1 MTPVLPDHTSTLMRA
16 AKTNDMRLLTPLRE
30 ACLRAVANQQIESS
44 DVLLAGDE
52 VHTRDAIAFVSIPE
66 GQQGKVFVEH
76 GDGPDRMI
84 SLYVFHTNGESD
96 FVEGIAV
103 EEHASTKSSR

>member
-1 MTPVLPDHTSTLMRA
+1 MKLDEIVLRNGR
-16 AKTNDMRLLTPLRE
+16 KLLD
-30 ACLRAVANQQIESS
+30 VWS
-44 DVLLAGDE
+44 DAGDE

-66 GQQGKVFVEH
+66 GQRGKVFVEH

-84 SLYVFHTNGESD
+84 SLYVFHTNGDSD

-103 EEHASTKSSR
+103 EEHAAIKSSK